1 MNPVEI
7 QDATLDYG
15 GFTALHGLD
24 LQLGAGEV
32 LGLLGHNGA
41 GKTTTIKL
49 ILGLLRPT
57 RGSVRVFGQSPGDP
71 AVRRRIGFLPENVTF
86 YPQLS
91 GRETLQH
98 FARLK
103 GARPAEVDELLE
115 QVGLGHA
122 AQRRVKTYSK
132 GMRQRLGLAQALLGQ
147 PQLLLLDEPT
157 VGLDPLATIE
167 LYQWLDRLRA
177 QGTGIILCSHVLPG
191 VESHID
197 RAAILAK
204 GRLLTAGS
212 LADLRRDARLPV
224 RIRYA
229 GRLDG
234 DWPQHWREA
243 GHGVTALDGRR
254 VEVRVGEAHQHEVL
268 SVLLAE
274 QAQELEVLPPSLA
287 DLYRHHM
294 QSAHAG
300 VPT

>member
-1 MNPVEI
+1 MNPVDI
-7 QDATLDYG
+7 RDATLDYG
-15 GFTALHGLD
+15 GFTALHDLN

-57 RGSVRVFGQSPGDP
+57 RGSVRVFGQSPGDA
-71 AVRRRIGFLPENVTF
+71 AVRQRIGFLPENVTF

-132 GMRQRLGLAQALLGQ
+132 GMRQRLGLAQAMLGQ

-204 GRLLTAGS
+204 GRLLTSGS
-212 LADLRRDARLPV
+212 LAELRRDAGLPV

-229 GRLDG
+229 CTPDG
-234 DWPQHWREA
+234 DWPRHWRAA
-243 GHGVTALDGRR
+243 GHDVATLDGRR
-254 VEVRVGEAHQHEVL
+254 LELRVGEERQHEVL

-274 QAQELEVLPPSLA
+274 QAQELEVLPPSLE

-294 QSAHAG
+294 QGTHG
-300 VPT
+300 EVPA